1 MAQFSCIQC
10 LHQPPKKE
18 YANYKILQQ
27 QIKEKKEKEKEE
39 AQLVRPALS
48 GQSHLQENYFYLLF
62 LM

>member
-1 MAQFSCIQC
+1 M
-10 LHQPPKKE
+10 
-18 YANYKILQQ
+18 LQQ
-27 QIKEKKEKEKEE
+27 QIKEKKEKEK